1 VKSYSSWNAFFLLT
15 FTAFGYSNNQ
25 REATL
30 ITKCEV
36 AKAKFWESLTFMF
49 LFLQLSLTFISY
61 SFWNTRRKVLKKI
74 AEKRAIT
81 PRWVMGFTSKLQGR

>member
-1 VKSYSSWNAFFLLT
+1 MVDYRLHAITWKNVIDYNWLWLQIMITPCLLTTVWRVIPLEMHFFLLT

-30 ITKCEV
+30 TKCKV

-49 LFLQLSLTFISY
+49 FY
-61 SFWNTRRKVLKKI
+61 SNVDNLH
-74 AEKRAIT
+74 
-81 PRWVMGFTSKLQGR
+81 